1 MLNTN
6 SKLTDG
12 LSEIVD
18 FAMPSIGYLLAKDG
32 AGSCWAFDKNTL
44 VTNAH
49 VVRSNEEPACKVRIN
64 GHLLD
69 SVVIGSDPR
78 TDIAVVRVKS
88 ALRPLQLQNVSRVG
102 DFCLAIGSPHGFV
115 NSVSFGLVSGLNRST
130 ESASGIMENLLQTD
144 AALNEGNSGGPLINM
159 FGEVIGM
166 STLSR
171 REAEAMHYAVSA
183 EMIGFIVP
191 ILMKKKRVEYGRM
204 GVLLAEQTDATGT
217 TRVGVVRAFESD
229 SSLRVRDQI
238 VAIERREVRR
248 RVDVLYAMA
257 ECADAKSFQVTVV
270 REGKMKKV
278 KVTSVKEEEE

>member
-6 SKLTDG
+6 SKLADG
-12 LSEIVD
+12 LSGIVD
-18 FAMPSIGYLLAKDG
+18 FAMPSIGYLLANDG

-49 VVRSNEEPACKVRIN
+49 VVGSNEEPACKVRIN

-69 SVVIGSDPR
+69 AVVIGSDPR
-78 TDIAVVRVKS
+78 TDIAVVKITS
-88 ALRPLQLQNVSRVG
+88 ALRPLPLQDVSRVG
-102 DFCLAIGSPHGFV
+102 DFCVAIGSPHGLL
-115 NSVSFGLVSGLNRST
+115 NSVSFGIVSGLNRSV
-130 ESASGIMENLLQTD
+130 ESARGIMENLLQTD

-159 FGEVIGM
+159 SGEVIGM
-166 STLSR
+166 STLSQR
-171 REAEAMHYAVSA
+171 QAEAMHYAVSA

-204 GVLLAEQTDATGT
+204 GILLAEQTDATGT
-217 TRVGVVRAFESD
+217 TRVGVVRASESD
-229 SSLRVRDQI
+229 SALRVRDQI

-257 ECADAKSFQVTVV
+257 ECAGAKSFQVTVV

-278 KVTSVKEEEE
+278 KVARVKEEEE